1 MSKKKVVLSARE
13 RERRA
18 RQRAAQRQQALAETA
33 SSGLRRIVRWPQL
46 EAMTGRGRTAI
57 QQDIKA
63 GLFPRGIPLGGR
75 ARGWLIQEIEAWI
88 AERAAERIEA
98 AE

>member
-18 RQRAAQRQQALAETA
+18 RQRAAQRQQALVETTN
-33 SSGLRRIVRWPQL
+33 SGLRRIVRWPQL

-57 QQDIKA
+57 QSDIKA

-75 ARGWLIQEIEAWI
+75 ARGWLIEEVDAWI
-88 AERAAERIEA
+88 QARAAERVEA

>member
-46 EAMTGRGRTAI
+46 DESGSNRQPFRRDSQRALAG
-57 QQDIKA
+57 KA
-63 GLFPRGIPLGGR
+63 ARKWEVEILLR
-75 ARGWLIQEIEAWI
+75 AVSARHDSPIET
-88 AERAAERIEA
+88 RHDRSL
-98 AE
+98 